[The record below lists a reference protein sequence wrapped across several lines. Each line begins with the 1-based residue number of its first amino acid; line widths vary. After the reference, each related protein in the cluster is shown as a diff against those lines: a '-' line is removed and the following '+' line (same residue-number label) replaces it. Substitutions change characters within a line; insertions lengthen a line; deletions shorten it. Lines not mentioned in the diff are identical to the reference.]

1 MRDFELHFIFGLWFG
16 LFGISKYNYA
26 DGSSVYVL
34 FRTVHFFNTL
44 NIESRTVI
52 LRDIDGERLIIW
64 LFIFEYMRYM
74 HSARVILSRQFKM
87 FILSLKHVSVG
98 DLKLLEVIMIIILI
112 SIFLQ
117 VVVKYDDC

>member
-1 MRDFELHFIFGLWFG
+1 M
-16 LFGISKYNYA
+16 S
-26 DGSSVYVL
+26 VL

-52 LRDIDGERLIIW
+52 LGDIDGERLVIW

-74 HSARVILSRQFKM
+74 QNARVILSRQFKM
-87 FILSLKHVSVG
+87 FILILKHVSVG

-112 SIFLQ
+112 NISLQ